1 MEIEKLKW
9 EPVFHRRYINLDLR
23 AGHVSKDVLK
33 YLLYNVEC
41 EVIDSKF
48 ISIVL
53 MQLPVT
59 SCKRSVLSEIKYRE
73 VY

>member
-1 MEIEKLKW
+1 MKIEKLKW
-9 EPVFHRRYINLDLR
+9 EPVFHRRYIKGILELR

-33 YLLYNVEC
+33 YLLHSVEC
-41 EVIDSKF
+41 EVTDLNF

-59 SCKRSVLSEIKYRE
+59 S
-73 VY
+73 